1 MQKYEQEEK
10 RFLKQ
15 EVLLG
20 IDTIEVV
27 IDTQTILNKNNITF
41 YSSNGNEVGKLVHR
55 QGKKKGY
62 NLILNLPRC
71 VRQNNIQ
78 PFSVLDADK
87 IYEITTIVVKQLK
100 KHFGEQLP
108 DLTVKS
114 AEVGATMEIANKK
127 NVQPILNMITGM
139 LLQDKENIVYIACR
153 GKKVGQRYNKVQ
165 TLASGINVESI
176 KLPQN
181 SSGRFA
187 SKYYDK
193 GLEKDIADEH
203 GIIRVEHIYNKRGL
217 NYAHTGN
224 SLQEFLTVDSIH
236 NLIMCFK
243 RDFKL
248 YFCDRYW
255 SNTGSL
261 PYYRQCIQILKND
274 LKTKKPL
281 TVALMNRNIVE
292 QDFEFFIRAVK
303 SHYNN
308 SASARQAIYRVRK
321 SGEIEIHEGVATQ
334 FVMFCRQV
342 VA

>member
-1 MQKYEQEEK
+1 M
-10 RFLKQ
+10 KQ

-27 IDTQTILNKNNITF
+27 IDTQTILSKNNITF
-41 YSSNGNEVGKLVHR
+41 YSTNGNEIGKLVHR

-62 NLILNLPRC
+62 HLILNLPRC

-78 PFSVLDADK
+78 PFSVLDADR
-87 IYEITTIVVKQLK
+87 IYEITNIVVKQLK
-100 KHFGEQLP
+100 KNFGEQLP

-217 NYAHTGN
+217 NYANTRN

-255 SNTGSL
+255 SNTGSV

-292 QDFEFFIRAVK
+292 QDFDFFIKAVK
-303 SHYNN
+303 SHYSNPD
-308 SASARQAIYRVRK
+308 SARQAIYRVRK
-321 SGEIEIHEGVATQ
+321 SGEIEINEGVATQ

>member
-1 MQKYEQEEK
+1 MKH
-10 RFLKQ
+10 
-15 EVLLG
+15 EVILG

-41 YSSNGNEVGKLVHR
+41 YSGDGNEVGKLVHR

-87 IYEITTIVVKQLK
+87 IHEVTNIVVKRLNQY
-100 KHFGEQLP
+100 FGEQLP
-108 DLTVKS
+108 VLTVKS
-114 AEVGATMEIANKK
+114 AEVGATMEIANKC
-127 NVQPILNMITGM
+127 NVQPILNMIASM
-139 LLQDKENIVYIACR
+139 LLQDKDNIVYVACR
-153 GKKVGQRYNKVQ
+153 GKKTGQRYSKVQ

-193 GLEKDIADEH
+193 GLEKNISKEH
-203 GIIRVEHIYNKRGL
+203 GIIRAENIYNKRGL

-224 SLQEFLTVDSIH
+224 SLQEFLTVDSIR

-255 SNTGSL
+255 SNIGSI
-261 PYYRQCIQILKND
+261 PYYKQCIQILKND
-274 LKTKKPL
+274 LKIKKPL

-292 QDFEFFIRAVK
+292 QDFDFFIKAVK
-303 SHYNN
+303 SHYSNPD
-308 SASARQAIYRVRK
+308 SARQAIYRVRK
-321 SGEIEIHEGVATQ
+321 SGEIEINEGVATEL
-334 FVMFCRQV
+334 VMFCRQV
-342 VA
+342 IS

>member
-1 MQKYEQEEK
+1 MKH
-10 RFLKQ
+10 

-203 GIIRVEHIYNKRGL
+203 GIIRVEHIYNKHFRPL
-217 NYAHTGN
+217 LWTRLQSCSTRTERTEHRNTHDTDSNKSTEQNRYEQFN
-224 SLQEFLTVDSIH
+224 S
-236 NLIMCFK
+236 
-243 RDFKL
+243 
-248 YFCDRYW
+248 
-255 SNTGSL
+255 
-261 PYYRQCIQILKND
+261 
-274 LKTKKPL
+274 
-281 TVALMNRNIVE
+281 
-292 QDFEFFIRAVK
+292 
-303 SHYNN
+303 
-308 SASARQAIYRVRK
+308 RVRTGRK
-321 SGEIEIHEGVATQ
+321 HD
-334 FVMFCRQV
+334 
-342 VA
+342 

>member
-1 MQKYEQEEK
+1 M
-10 RFLKQ
+10 KQ

-203 GIIRVEHIYNKRGL
+203 GIIRV
-217 NYAHTGN
+217 
-224 SLQEFLTVDSIH
+224 QEYI
-236 NLIMCFK
+236 
-243 RDFKL
+243 
-248 YFCDRYW
+248 
-255 SNTGSL
+255 
-261 PYYRQCIQILKND
+261 
-274 LKTKKPL
+274 KKEE
-281 TVALMNRNIVE
+281 N
-292 QDFEFFIRAVK
+292 
-303 SHYNN
+303 
-308 SASARQAIYRVRK
+308 
-321 SGEIEIHEGVATQ
+321 
-334 FVMFCRQV
+334 
-342 VA
+342 